1 MNITKKMY
9 EQGYVVIPEIIG
21 KKEIEAIRD
30 FYKKTSEINNLSTLG
45 YDYNLLIVMNVQII
59 SYNSVM
65 HFYGF

>member
-1 MNITKKMY
+1 MRELT
-9 EQGYVVIPEIIG
+9 
-21 KKEIEAIRD
+21 
-30 FYKKTSEINNLSTLG
+30 G